1 MEINNQFQLIA
12 RDNVYLDDINRVVH
26 PRWAIHYLQDRTAWS
41 HQFTSEMGRYRSQF
55 NPSLKGFEALCDD
68 IADGWVVMTTWFDKV
83 PVGWGVLDQD
93 GKVLEG
99 MQLPLFLEM
108 HLKQVVAEHRYD
120 PFYRPVQESPEVE
133 DEFTWAA
140 PAPAPPVAAA
150 TPPAPVSAGHEL
162 TPLAAA
168 ICNAVQNQA
177 TPAEMLALLENGT
190 TKAERHK
197 ARQSITRQA
206 KASDPDRAG
215 RFTGDMD
222 AAEKA
227 MLSDHVYTLDKP
239 MDDLSKGQQKL
250 ASDFAGDSGWSLASD
265 EQLKKLG
272 IKSNMLT
279 IKDTNFR
286 AQVYMPDP
294 EVFGPDAKPVL
305 AFKGTESGSDWA
317 NNIKQGMNRE
327 SPYYQRAVELG
338 KLIKDEGK
346 SIEVTGHSLGGGM
359 ASATSKAG
367 NFSAT
372 TYNPAGLHNK
382 TVARYG
388 VPEAEQGSDDNIII
402 FRVKDEILT
411 SFQENTPAPNAIGN
425 TIHTLDKPRSQTL
438 PAIAT
443 GVALGLGLGPAAAI
457 AGFAGVK
464 AKEKI
469 DLHGMAT
476 VREAIE
482 KRKVDD
488 LYHLSQQVTP

>member
-12 RDNVYLDDINRVVH
+12 RDNVYLNDINRVVH
-26 PRWAIHYLQDRTAWS
+26 PYWAIHYLQDRTAWS
-41 HQFTSEMGRYRSQF
+41 YQFTSEMGRYRSQF

-83 PVGWGVLDQD
+83 PFGWGVLDQD

-108 HLKQVVAEHRYD
+108 HLKQVVAEQRYD
-120 PFYRPVQESPEVE
+120 PFYRPVQKSPEVE

-197 ARQSITRQA
+197 ARQSITRQV
-206 KASDPDRAG
+206 KASDPERAG

-239 MDDLSKGQQKL
+239 MDDLSKDRQKL
-250 ASDFAGDSGWSLASD
+250 ASDFVGDSGWSLASD
-265 EQLKKLG
+265 EQLDDLG
-272 IKSNMLT
+272 LDVDMLT
-279 IKDTNFR
+279 IDETNFR

-305 AFKGTESGSDWA
+305 AFRGSESKADFKQA
-317 NNIKQGMNRE
+317 NIPQIRNRE
-327 SPYYQRAVELG
+327 TPYYDRAVQLG
-338 KLIKDEGK
+338 QRIREEGK

-367 NFSAT
+367 NFPAT

-402 FRVKDEILT
+402 YRVEGEILT
-411 SFQENTPAPNAIGN
+411 SVQESTPLPNAIGN
-425 TIHTLDKPRSQTL
+425 TAHTLDKPQSMKLQ
-438 PAIAT
+438 AVKA
-443 GVALGLGLGPAAAI
+443 GVEFGKNFGLG
-457 AGFAGVK
+457 GVIGGYVGGK
-464 AKEKI
+464 VKEKKDAHGI
-469 DLHGMAT
+469 DM

-482 KRKVDD
+482 ERKVDD
-488 LYHLSQQVTP
+488 LYALAGKAQ